1 MKPTFRRFLLA
12 LIILLC
18 GAVPGVHAAEP
29 TDSDFINA
37 TAVTCADPP
46 TSWNGEI
53 TSADEVDY
61 YSIDLVAGQV
71 LAIDVDTNG
80 LSALDSLLEVFDS
93 TAMPVDASDD
103 SPAPGEELGVDPYL
117 EITVDVD
124 GTYYLA
130 ISAQTSGA
138 GGDTGGYNLFL
149 GCSDPSIPPVPVEP
163 VKLGDLLGATGS
175 DPGSLLNINPADGAS
190 KVRFPFEYGNIAD
203 IEYDPGNK
211 VLFVTIDNI
220 PGRIIVVDP
229 NTGAEIKSFNYELGG
244 FLALELVNDTLYG
257 VYVEYDESGFEKYTL
272 VTIDQ
277 ATGAT
282 APVVLSSSSEI
293 PLTRSLAYHPVEK
306 KLYGASGTYLI
317 KFDLTLSPVESV
329 KVPLTGLS
337 QDIMALDFSDK
348 DLLYG
353 IDRSGNLFNVVDLST
368 AEVGFIGEPI
378 AGVSGLTFVVGEAPP
393 DEEPV
398 KTLCSS
404 TLTGTTAASSETDTP
419 KLSKLKLKNNPLHR
433 AIGLFK
439 FQGKAGER
447 VTLRLAPEGEE
458 AAVAGEETAL
468 SPLVQYWLNYRGKGR
483 VFLGIRDAIPNVDFR
498 ARKKDQMPFDM
509 SADLPEDGYY
519 YVMVIRPLLRFYKT
533 DYCLTIESDQPDSQ
547 AWQTLDVVWPGDDSK
562 EDTATTST
570 EEKAVF
576 ESVDEGS
583 DQVVQEVEQTT
594 TEGTVETTSVKETT
608 AEVTEQSAGTDA
620 PQITEE
626 TTTVETAPVEDT
638 AAEVTEQSAVTDAS
652 LITEETTT
660 EGTVETAPVEETA
673 AEVAEQPVVTDASQ
687 VIEETTVESAPLEET
702 AAEVTEQPAV
712 MGAPPITEGTTV
724 DETGEV
730 APEAS
735 AF

>member
-71 LAIDVDTNG
+71 LTIDVDTDD

-93 TAMPVDASDD
+93 TGMPVDASDD
-103 SPAPGEELGVDPYL
+103 YPAPGEERGVDPYL

-353 IDRSGNLFNVVDLST
+353 IDRSGNLFNVADLST

-404 TLTGTTAASSETDTP
+404 TLTGTTTASSETDTP

-468 SPLVQYWLNYRGKGR
+468 SPLVQYWLNCRGKGR

-519 YVMVIRPLLRFYKT
+519 YVMVIRPLLRFYQT
-533 DYCLTIESDQPDSQ
+533 DYCLTLESDQPDSQ

-583 DQVVQEVEQTT
+583 DQVVQVVEET
-594 TEGTVETTSVKETT
+594 TVETAPVKETT
-608 AEVTEQSAGTDA
+608 AEVTEQSAVMGA
-620 PQITEE
+620 P
-626 TTTVETAPVEDT
+626 
-638 AAEVTEQSAVTDAS
+638 
-652 LITEETTT
+652 LITEETTVEPASV
-660 EGTVETAPVEETA
+660 EGTT
-673 AEVAEQPVVTDASQ
+673 
-687 VIEETTVESAPLEET
+687 
-702 AAEVTEQPAV
+702 AEVTEQPTV
-712 MGAPPITEGTTV
+712 TDDPLITKETTTEPVSVEGTTAEV
-724 DETGEV
+724 TEQPTVTDDPQITQETTTEPVSVEGTTAEVTEQPTVTDDPQMADKITMDDTGEV